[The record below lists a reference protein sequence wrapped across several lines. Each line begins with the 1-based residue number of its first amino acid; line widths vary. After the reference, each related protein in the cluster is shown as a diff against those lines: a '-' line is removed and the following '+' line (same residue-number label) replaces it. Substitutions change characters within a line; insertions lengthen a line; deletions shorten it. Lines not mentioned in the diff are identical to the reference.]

1 MPDKKVLLLQKLLV
15 QTKMG
20 RVKWERTVDDGVF
33 QAGFPGY
40 SIKMRKVFDE
50 ETYLIIINI
59 YNDEGSVV
67 ERITDNDVL
76 TLGWSNAISAIAEL
90 YETARRQ
97 AMGVENA
104 LDSLIA
110 SLEDPP
116 TGEEPPT
123 DEDIPF

>member
-110 SLEDPP
+110 SLEDP
-116 TGEEPPT
+116 
-123 DEDIPF
+123 